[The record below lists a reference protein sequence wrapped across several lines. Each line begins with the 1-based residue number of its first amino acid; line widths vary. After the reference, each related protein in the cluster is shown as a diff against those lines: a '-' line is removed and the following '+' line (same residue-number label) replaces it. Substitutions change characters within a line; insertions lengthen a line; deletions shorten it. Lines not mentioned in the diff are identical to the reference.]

1 MPGISA
7 GLGGQVNNNIQ
18 TTGLVS
24 YWDPAYKKSYPRT
37 ETTWFDLVGNQ
48 NGTLTNSPT
57 FDSSN
62 GGCFD
67 FDGTNDHVVCGNNF
81 SFLDD
86 PDANEFTITAWI
98 NGAVG
103 SDGTVFSKADNSNRM
118 VQLYT
123 ETDDTAIIKVGG
135 TTITGT
141 TVVADSTWHNV
152 GMVIRNDGGT
162 FKAQLYVDGVADASE
177 AAVGST
183 TATDRD
189 FLIGARRGSDNS
201 DVGYLF
207 DGKIGPVL
215 IYNRALSVEELKQNY
230 NAQKERFGY

>member
-1 MPGISA
+1 MGVSA
-7 GLGGQVNNNIQ
+7 GPDLIQDRLTFHVDASDNN
-18 TTGLVS
+18 
-24 YWDPAYKKSYPRT
+24 SYPDT
-37 ETTWFDLVGNQ
+37 GTTWFDLVGNQ
-48 NGTLTNSPT
+48 NGTLTNSPS

-177 AAVGST
+177 ATVGST

-207 DGKIGPVL
+207 DGKIASVA
-215 IYNRALSVEELKQNY
+215 IWNRALQINQLEQNFKM
-230 NAQKERFGY
+230 QKTRFGV

>member
-1 MPGISA
+1 MGVSSGPDLIQD
-7 GLGGQVNNNIQ
+7 GLTFHVDASDNN
-18 TTGLVS
+18 
-24 YWDPAYKKSYPRT
+24 SYPDT
-37 ETTWFDLVGNQ
+37 GTTWFDLVGNQ
-48 NGTLTNSPT
+48 NGTLTNSPS

-207 DGKIGPVL
+207 DGKIASVA
-215 IYNRALSVEELKQNY
+215 IWNRALQINQLEQNFKM
-230 NAQKERFGY
+230 QKTRFGV

>member
-1 MPGISA
+1 MGASSGPNLIQD
-7 GLGGQVNNNIQ
+7 GLTFHVDASDNN
-18 TTGLVS
+18 
-24 YWDPAYKKSYPRT
+24 SYPDT
-37 ETTWFDLVGNQ
+37 GTTWFDLVGNQ

-207 DGKIGPVL
+207 DGKIASVA
-215 IYNRALSVEELKQNY
+215 IWNRALQINQLEQNFKM
-230 NAQKERFGY
+230 QKTRFGV

>member
-1 MPGISA
+1 MGASSGPDLIQDALIFHVDASD
-7 GLGGQVNNNIQ
+7 NN
-18 TTGLVS
+18 
-24 YWDPAYKKSYPRT
+24 SYPDT
-37 ETTWFDLVGNQ
+37 GTTWFDLVGNQ

-207 DGKIGPVL
+207 DGKIASVA
-215 IYNRALSVEELKQNY
+215 IWNRALQINQLEQNFKM
-230 NAQKERFGY
+230 QKTRFGV

>member
-1 MPGISA
+1 MGASSGPDLIQD
-7 GLGGQVNNNIQ
+7 GLTFHVDASDNN
-18 TTGLVS
+18 
-24 YWDPAYKKSYPRT
+24 SYPDT
-37 ETTWFDLVGNQ
+37 GTTWFDLVGNQ
-48 NGTLTNSPT
+48 NGTLTNSPS

-207 DGKIGPVL
+207 DGKIASVA
-215 IYNRALSVEELKQNY
+215 IWNRALQINQLEQNFKM
-230 NAQKERFGY
+230 QKTRFGV

>member
-1 MPGISA
+1 MGYSFGGPIVTD
-7 GLGGQVNNNIQ
+7 GLYFYVDGADNN
-18 TTGLVS
+18 
-24 YWDPAYKKSYPRT
+24 SYPDSG
-37 ETTWFDLVGNQ
+37 TTWFDLVGNQ
-48 NGTLTNSPT
+48 NGTLTNSPS
-57 FDSSN
+57 FDNSN

-98 NGAVG
+98 NGGAG
-103 SDGTVFSKADNSNRM
+103 SDGTVFSKADTSNRM

-123 ETDDTAIIKVGG
+123 ETDDTAVIKVGG
-135 TTITGT
+135 TTIRSTG
-141 TVVADSTWHNV
+141 VVADNTWHNV

-162 FKAQLYVDGVADASE
+162 FKAQLYVDGVVDSDGE
-177 AAVGST
+177 AAVGSD
-183 TATDRD
+183 TATDKD

-207 DGKIGPVL
+207 DGKIASVA
-215 IYNRALSVEELKQNY
+215 IWSRALHINQLEQNF
-230 NAQKERFGY
+230 NAQRSRFGI